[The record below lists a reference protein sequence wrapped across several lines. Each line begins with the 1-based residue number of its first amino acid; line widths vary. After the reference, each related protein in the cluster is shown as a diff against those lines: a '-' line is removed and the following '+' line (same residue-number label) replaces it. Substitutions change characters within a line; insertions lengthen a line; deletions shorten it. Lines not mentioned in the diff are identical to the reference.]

1 VKRVKNFAIL
11 FLILAVISTTCTKKG
26 TTPQAEYKEPLAFD
40 LYKTYEDMPLDSNY
54 VRRVHDTWNNELK
67 DDETV
72 KNNTWLMGDYKVF
85 VYAIGY
91 IYAMGDT
98 SYNEVIF
105 FTTTKPKKCTDKIHT
120 TITVFEAD
128 FRDTSINFTKI
139 KTYVYLNK
147 YYPIKNEEEAKGRMS
162 YYLDEYIEK
171 YENVPYDRSLINYLK
186 EGLHGWNS
194 YIRDWANHYVY
205 YKSPGDFGGAIIVN
219 KLSSKLDFLGS
230 SVWMGT
236 GKRYFPSDEPTE

>member
-1 VKRVKNFAIL
+1 MKKVEIFAAL
-11 FLILAVISTTCTKKG
+11 FVILAIVVTSCTKKA
-26 TTPQAEYKEPLAFD
+26 TAPHPEYKEPLAFD

-72 KNNTWLMGDYKVF
+72 KNNTWFMGDYKVF
-85 VYAIGY
+85 VYPHGY
-91 IYAMGDT
+91 IYGMLDT
-98 SYNEVIF
+98 SYNEVLF

-120 TITVFEAD
+120 TITVFEAT
-128 FRDTSINFTKI
+128 FRDTSIDLSKI
-139 KTYVYLNK
+139 KTYVFVNK
-147 YYPIKNEEEAKGRMS
+147 YHPIKNETEAKNIMLN
-162 YYLDEYIEK
+162 YLDEYLH
-171 YENVPYDRSLINYLK
+171 YGSLIGYLK
-186 EGLHGWNS
+186 QGLQADG
-194 YIRDWANHYVY
+194 YIREWDDHYVY